1 MREFVAKQGGRYTY
15 IEDFVGLQDMTI
27 ALTSMLDGCGN
38 FIVSGCDTSGLSD
51 NAITISSGYVFIN
64 GHIRKFEGATV
75 DLTRPYYIVESERT
89 ESVSYAQNATQQ
101 GCIYYECTGTYV
113 EPLDKQYV
121 KLTNT
126 YIPRLKDNFFG
137 KNVLLINPQTSQQTV
152 SKKVVFRGE
161 MEASSGVV
169 ADGPITVRDSGNV
182 AMMVMGKESDGSI
195 RLTYSNGGEN
205 LGYLSFDTTG
215 NIRFNI
221 GGADKVI
228 VSKNNIAME
237 TLYAN
242 TFLNGSI
249 SIDRGNFEALEVSEL
264 IFNKTGR
271 GDMSPKD
278 VLFYDGK
285 GNVVTKINGSLR
297 QTMSFGTFAEE
308 STDEFG
314 LTLKDT
320 NHTYREVSYK
330 KSIAWKD
337 KDGVVLGSLGY
348 VSGNTNMILSNE
360 QGDLVLRGKNI
371 VFEGAFEVNGGTLD
385 SQYATKTDLSEG
397 LAKKVDAVSGMG
409 LSEQNFTSELKAKL
423 DSLSSGSVQPG
434 DGGVVTGDAVSTQ
447 LATKLAKDKNL
458 SDVNSK
464 ETARAN
470 LNVYSKLECDNSY
483 ARTNLSNLPENL
495 TDDEKSSIRRR
506 IGAGA
511 STLDQQIK
519 DVEAAIQDK
528 INKTLEGKDYASS
541 HSVTELKNTVIYDS
555 KTNHHIESSGGI
567 TFVQCGSIVMVSGTT
582 TTKSVGQ
589 TLFSLPSNFG
599 MPVAMIC
606 GSIFE
611 DFSKNETN
619 RGLWWKCGAGTRD
632 FIVDKQFGGTG
643 LVIPFSITF
652 IASTLYGQSV
662 S

>member
-195 RLTYSNGGEN
+195 RLTYSNGGDN

-470 LNVYSKLECDNSY
+470 LNVYSKTECDNSY
-483 ARTNLSNLPENL
+483 ARVNLSNLPTNL
-495 TDDEKSSIRRR
+495 TDEEKSAIRTR

-519 DVEAAIQDK
+519 DVETAIQTK
-528 INKTLEGKDYASS
+528 IDDTLKTKDYASTY
-541 HSVTELKNTVIYDS
+541 SVTELKNTVIYDS
-555 KTNHHIESSGGI
+555 KTNHHVASSGGI
-567 TFVQCGSIVMVSGTT
+567 TFIQCGSIVMVSGTT

-599 MPVAMIC
+599 TPVAMIC

-611 DFSKNETN
+611 DISKNETN
-619 RGLWWKCGAGTRD
+619 RGLWWKCGAGSRD
-632 FIVDKQFGGTG
+632 FIVDKQYGDTG

-652 IASTLYGQSV
+652 IASTLYR
-662 S
+662 